1 MSLIR
6 NPYNENLVRYWAFN
20 EQDGGWR
27 TSCSPDLFFLISK
40 KVSIGIVLLL
50 QIIQMKYVY

>member
-1 MSLIR
+1 M
-6 NPYNENLVRYWAFN
+6 A
-20 EQDGGWR
+20 DGVPHV
-27 TSCSPDLFFLISK
+27 SPDLFFLISK